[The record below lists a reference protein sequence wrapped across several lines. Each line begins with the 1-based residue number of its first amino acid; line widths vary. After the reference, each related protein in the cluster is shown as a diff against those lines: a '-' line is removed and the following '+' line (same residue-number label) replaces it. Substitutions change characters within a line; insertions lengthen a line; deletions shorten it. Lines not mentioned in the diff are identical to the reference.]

1 MRLMKN
7 KIIGLIIGE
16 LIFIAAIIWAQALA
30 FANGAA
36 GGFYAFID
44 VISIMVV
51 LGVGWGITLMQEH
64 GIEKNQY
71 GKTLYKNHVLG
82 GWIGFMIGII
92 LWLHGLAEIAEN
104 KSTIFLDSK
113 TFLGLAYAIVPIFYG
128 YMCGAITDAALTKTV
143 KNEDSVNDSFFGRIL
158 K

>member
-16 LIFIAAIIWAQALA
+16 LIFIAAIIGAQFLT
-30 FANGAA
+30 FTRGAS
-36 GGFYAFID
+36 GGFYAFVD
-44 VISIMVV
+44 FISFIVV

-64 GIEKNQY
+64 AIEKNQY

-92 LWLHGLAEIAEN
+92 LWLHGLAEMTEN
-104 KSTIFLDSK
+104 KSEIFSNSK
-113 TFLGLAYAIVPIFYG
+113 TFLGLAYAMVPIFYG

-158 K
+158 Q

>member
-7 KIIGLIIGE
+7 KIIGLIIWE
-16 LIFIAAIIWAQALA
+16 LIFIAAIIGAQALA
-30 FANGAA
+30 FAKGAG

-44 VISIMVV
+44 FTSLIVV

-71 GKTLYKNHVLG
+71 GRTLHKNHVLG
-82 GWIGFMIGII
+82 GWIGFIIGII
-92 LWLHGLAEIAEN
+92 LWLHGLAEVAEN
-104 KSTIFLDSK
+104 KSTIFSASK

-128 YMCGAITDAALTKTV
+128 YILGAITNAAFTKTV
-143 KNEDSVNDSFFGRIL
+143 KNKDSINDSFFWRIL

>member
-16 LIFIAAIIWAQALA
+16 LILFAAIIGAQALA
-30 FANGAA
+30 FANGA
-36 GGFYAFID
+36 GGAFYSFVD
-44 VISIMVV
+44 WPSLLVV

-71 GKTLYKNHVLG
+71 GKTLYKNHILG
-82 GWIGFMIGII
+82 GWIGFMIGIF
-92 LWLHGLAEIAEN
+92 LWLLGLAELVEN
-104 KSTIFLDSK
+104 KSMIFSDSK
-113 TFLGLAYAIVPIFYG
+113 IFSGLALSIIPIFYG
-128 YMCGAITDAALTKTV
+128 YILGAITNAAFTKTV
-143 KNEDSVNDSFFGRIL
+143 KNEDSINDSFFGRIL

>member
-1 MRLMKN
+1 MRLMKS

-16 LIFIAAIIWAQALA
+16 LFLFAAIIGAQALA
-30 FANGAA
+30 LTNGAG

-44 VISIMVV
+44 FNSLAAV
-51 LGVGWGITLMQEH
+51 LGIGWGVTLMQEH

-82 GWIGFMIGII
+82 GWIAFMVGII
-92 LWLHGLAEIAEN
+92 LWLHGLAEVVEN

-128 YMCGAITDAALTKTV
+128 YLCAAITKAAFTKTV

-158 K
+158 Q

>member
-16 LIFIAAIIWAQALA
+16 LIFIAAIIGAQFLTFTREAV
-30 FANGAA
+30 
-36 GGFYAFID
+36 GGFYAFVD
-44 VISIMVV
+44 FISFIVV

-64 GIEKNQY
+64 AIEKNQY

-92 LWLHGLAEIAEN
+92 LWLHGLAEMTEN
-104 KSTIFLDSK
+104 KSEIFSNSK

-128 YMCGAITDAALTKTV
+128 YICAAITKAAFTKTV
-143 KNEDSVNDSFFGRIL
+143 KNEDSLNDSFFGRIL

>member
-1 MRLMKN
+1 MRLLKN

-16 LIFIAAIIWAQALA
+16 LILFAAIIGAQALA
-30 FANGAA
+30 FANGAG

-44 VISIMVV
+44 FTSLVAV

-82 GWIGFMIGII
+82 GWIAFMVGII
-92 LWLHGLAEIAEN
+92 LWLHGLAEVVES
-104 KSTIFLDSK
+104 KSMIFSESK

-128 YMCGAITDAALTKTV
+128 YILGAINGAAFTKTV
-143 KNEDSVNDSFFGRIL
+143 KNENNINDSFFGRIL

>member
-1 MRLMKN
+1 MRLIKN
-7 KIIGLIIGE
+7 KIIGLIVGE
-16 LIFIAAIIWAQALA
+16 LILFAAIIGAQALA
-30 FANGAA
+30 FANGAG

-44 VISIMVV
+44 LTSLLIV

-71 GKTLYKNHVLG
+71 GRTLYKNHVLG
-82 GWIGFMIGII
+82 GWMGFMIGII
-92 LWLHGLAEIAEN
+92 LWLHGLAEVVEN
-104 KSTIFLDSK
+104 KSMIFSESE

-128 YMCGAITDAALTKTV
+128 YILGAITGAAFTKTI
-143 KNEDSVNDSFFGRIL
+143 KSENNINDSFFRRIL

>member
-16 LIFIAAIIWAQALA
+16 LILFAAIIGAQALA
-30 FANGAA
+30 FANGA
-36 GGFYAFID
+36 GGAYYSFVD
-44 VISIMVV
+44 WPSLLVV

-64 GIEKNQY
+64 GIERNQY

-82 GWIGFMIGII
+82 GWIGFMIGIF
-92 LWLHGLAEIAEN
+92 LWLLGLAELVEN
-104 KSTIFLDSK
+104 KSMIFSDSK
-113 TFLGLAYAIVPIFYG
+113 TFSGLALSIIPIFYG
-128 YMCGAITDAALTKTV
+128 YILGAITNAAFTKTV
-143 KNEDSVNDSFFGRIL
+143 KNEDSINDSFFGRIL

>member
-7 KIIGLIIGE
+7 KIIGLIFGE
-16 LIFIAAIIWAQALA
+16 LILFAAIIGAQALA
-30 FANGAA
+30 FSNGAA

-44 VISIMVV
+44 VISVMVV

-92 LWLHGLAEIAEN
+92 LWLHGLAEMTEN
-104 KSTIFLDSK
+104 KSEIFSNSK

-128 YMCGAITDAALTKTV
+128 YIYAAITDAALTKTV
-143 KNEDSVNDSFFGRIL
+143 KNEESVNDSFFGRIL

>member
-16 LIFIAAIIWAQALA
+16 LIFIAAIIGAQFLT
-30 FANGAA
+30 FTRGAA
-36 GGFYAFID
+36 GGFYAFVD
-44 VISIMVV
+44 FISFIVV

-64 GIEKNQY
+64 AIEKNQY

-92 LWLHGLAEIAEN
+92 LWLHGLAEMTEN
-104 KSTIFLDSK
+104 KSEIFSNSK

-128 YMCGAITDAALTKTV
+128 YICAAITKAAFTKTV
-143 KNEDSVNDSFFGRIL
+143 KNEDSLNDSFFGRIL

>member
-16 LIFIAAIIWAQALA
+16 LILFAAIIGAQALA
-30 FANGAA
+30 FANGA
-36 GGFYAFID
+36 GGAFYSFVD
-44 VISIMVV
+44 WPSRLVV

-64 GIEKNQY
+64 GIERNQY

-82 GWIGFMIGII
+82 GWIGFMIGIF
-92 LWLHGLAEIAEN
+92 LWLLGLAELVEN
-104 KSTIFLDSK
+104 KSMIFSDSK
-113 TFLGLAYAIVPIFYG
+113 TFSGLALSIVPIFYG
-128 YMCGAITDAALTKTV
+128 YILGAITNAALTKTV

-158 K
+158 Q

>member
-16 LIFIAAIIWAQALA
+16 LILFAAIIGAQALA
-30 FANGAA
+30 FANGA
-36 GGFYAFID
+36 GGAFYSFVD
-44 VISIMVV
+44 WPSLLVV

-82 GWIGFMIGII
+82 GWIGFMIGIF
-92 LWLHGLAEIAEN
+92 LWLLGLAELVEN
-104 KSTIFLDSK
+104 KSMIFSDSK
-113 TFLGLAYAIVPIFYG
+113 TFSGLALSIVPIFYG
-128 YMCGAITDAALTKTV
+128 YILGAITNAAFTKTV

-158 K
+158 Q

>member
-16 LIFIAAIIWAQALA
+16 LILFAAIIGAQALA
-30 FANGAA
+30 FANGA
-36 GGFYAFID
+36 GGAFYSFVD
-44 VISIMVV
+44 WPSLLVV

-64 GIEKNQY
+64 GIEKNHY

-92 LWLHGLAEIAEN
+92 LWLHRLAEVVEN
-104 KSTIFLDSK
+104 KSMIFSDSK

-128 YMCGAITDAALTKTV
+128 YILGAITNAVFTKTV
-143 KNEDSVNDSFFGRIL
+143 KNEDSINDSFFGRIL

>member
-7 KIIGLIIGE
+7 KIFGLIIGE
-16 LIFIAAIIWAQALA
+16 LIFIAAIIGAQFLT
-30 FANGAA
+30 FTRGAA
-36 GGFYAFID
+36 GGFYAFVD
-44 VISIMVV
+44 FISFIVV

-64 GIEKNQY
+64 AIEKNQY

-92 LWLHGLAEIAEN
+92 LWLHGLAEVAEN

-128 YMCGAITDAALTKTV
+128 YICAAITKAAFTKTV
-143 KNEDSVNDSFFGRIL
+143 KNEYSVNDSFFGRIL
-158 K
+158 Q

>member
-16 LIFIAAIIWAQALA
+16 LVLFAAIIGAQALA
-30 FANGAA
+30 FANGAG

-44 VISIMVV
+44 FTSLLVV

-64 GIEKNQY
+64 GIERNQY

-82 GWIGFMIGII
+82 GWIGFMIGIF
-92 LWLHGLAEIAEN
+92 LWLLGLAELVEN
-104 KSTIFLDSK
+104 KSMIFSDSK
-113 TFLGLAYAIVPIFYG
+113 TFSGLALSIIPIFYG
-128 YMCGAITDAALTKTV
+128 YILGAITNAAFTKTV
-143 KNEDSVNDSFFGRIL
+143 KNEDSINDSFFGRIL
-158 K
+158 Q

>member
-16 LIFIAAIIWAQALA
+16 LILFATIIGAQFLT
-30 FANGAA
+30 FTRGAA
-36 GGFYAFID
+36 GGFYAFVD
-44 VISIMVV
+44 FISFIVV

-64 GIEKNQY
+64 AIEKNQY
-71 GKTLYKNHVLG
+71 GKTLYKNNVLG

-92 LWLHGLAEIAEN
+92 IWLHGLAEMTEN
-104 KSTIFLDSK
+104 KSEIFSNSK
-113 TFLGLAYAIVPIFYG
+113 TILGLAYAIVPIFYG
-128 YMCGAITDAALTKTV
+128 YILGAITNAAFTKTV
-143 KNEDSVNDSFFGRIL
+143 KNEDSLNDSFFGRIL

>member
-16 LIFIAAIIWAQALA
+16 LILFAAIIGAQALA
-30 FANGAA
+30 FANGA
-36 GGFYAFID
+36 GGAFYSFVD
-44 VISIMVV
+44 WPSLLVV

-82 GWIGFMIGII
+82 GWIGFMIGIF
-92 LWLHGLAEIAEN
+92 LWLLGLAELVEN
-104 KSTIFLDSK
+104 KSMIFSDSK
-113 TFLGLAYAIVPIFYG
+113 TFSGLALSIIPIFYG
-128 YMCGAITDAALTKTV
+128 YILGAITNAAFTKTV

-158 K
+158 Q

>member
-16 LIFIAAIIWAQALA
+16 LILFAAIIGAQALA
-30 FANGAA
+30 FANGA
-36 GGFYAFID
+36 GGAFYSFVD
-44 VISIMVV
+44 WPSLLVV

-82 GWIGFMIGII
+82 GWIGFMIGIF
-92 LWLHGLAEIAEN
+92 LWLLGLAELVEN
-104 KSTIFLDSK
+104 KSMIFSDSK
-113 TFLGLAYAIVPIFYG
+113 IFSGLALSIVPIFYG
-128 YMCGAITDAALTKTV
+128 YILGAITNAAFTKTV

-158 K
+158 Q

>member
-16 LIFIAAIIWAQALA
+16 LIFIAAIIGAQFLT
-30 FANGAA
+30 FTRGAA
-36 GGFYAFID
+36 GGFYAFVD
-44 VISIMVV
+44 FISFIVV

-64 GIEKNQY
+64 AIEKNQY

-92 LWLHGLAEIAEN
+92 LWLHGLAEVAEN
-104 KSTIFLDSK
+104 KSTIFSDSK

-128 YMCGAITDAALTKTV
+128 YILGAITNAAFTKTV
-143 KNEDSVNDSFFGRIL
+143 KNEDSLNDSFFGRIL

>member
-16 LIFIAAIIWAQALA
+16 LIFIATIIGAQFLT
-30 FANGAA
+30 FTRGAS
-36 GGFYAFID
+36 GGFYAFVD
-44 VISIMVV
+44 FISFIVV

-92 LWLHGLAEIAEN
+92 LWLHGLAEMTEN
-104 KSTIFLDSK
+104 KSEIFSNSK

-128 YMCGAITDAALTKTV
+128 YICAAITKAAFTKIV

>member
-16 LIFIAAIIWAQALA
+16 LIFIAAIIGAQFLT
-30 FANGAA
+30 FTRGAS
-36 GGFYAFID
+36 GGFYAFVD
-44 VISIMVV
+44 FISFIVV

-64 GIEKNQY
+64 AIEKNQY

-92 LWLHGLAEIAEN
+92 LWLHGLAEMTEN
-104 KSTIFLDSK
+104 KSEIFSNSE

-128 YMCGAITDAALTKTV
+128 YICAAITKAAFTKTV
-143 KNEDSVNDSFFGRIL
+143 KNEDSLNDSFFGRIL

>member
-16 LIFIAAIIWAQALA
+16 LILFAAIIGAQALA
-30 FANGAA
+30 FANRAG

-44 VISIMVV
+44 FTSLLVV

-71 GKTLYKNHVLG
+71 GRTLYKNHVLG

-92 LWLHGLAEIAEN
+92 LWLLGLAELVEN
-104 KSTIFLDSK
+104 KSMIFSDSK
-113 TFLGLAYAIVPIFYG
+113 TFLGLAYIYSTHILWLF
-128 YMCGAITDAALTKTV
+128 MWC
-143 KNEDSVNDSFFGRIL
+143 ND
-158 K
+158 

>member
-16 LIFIAAIIWAQALA
+16 LIFIAAIIGAQFLT
-30 FANGAA
+30 FTRGAA
-36 GGFYAFID
+36 GGFYAFVD
-44 VISIMVV
+44 FISFIVV

-64 GIEKNQY
+64 AIEKKQY

-92 LWLHGLAEIAEN
+92 LWLHGLAEVAEN
-104 KSTIFLDSK
+104 KSTIFSDSK

-128 YMCGAITDAALTKTV
+128 YILGAITNAAFTKTV
-143 KNEDSVNDSFFGRIL
+143 KNEDSLNDSFFGRIL

>member
-16 LIFIAAIIWAQALA
+16 LIFFAAIIWAQALA
-30 FANGAA
+30 FANGA
-36 GGFYAFID
+36 GGAFYSFVD
-44 VISIMVV
+44 WPSLLVV

-64 GIEKNQY
+64 GIEKNHY

-92 LWLHGLAEIAEN
+92 LWLHGLAEVAEN
-104 KSTIFLDSK
+104 KSTIFEFIISDK
-113 TFLGLAYAIVPIFYG
+113 TQV
-128 YMCGAITDAALTKTV
+128 
-143 KNEDSVNDSFFGRIL
+143 
-158 K
+158 

>member
-16 LIFIAAIIWAQALA
+16 LIFIAAIIGAQFLT
-30 FANGAA
+30 FTRGAS
-36 GGFYAFID
+36 GGFYAFVD
-44 VISIMVV
+44 FISFIVV

-64 GIEKNQY
+64 AIEKNQY

-92 LWLHGLAEIAEN
+92 LWLHGLAEMTEN
-104 KSTIFLDSK
+104 KSEIFSNSK

-128 YMCGAITDAALTKTV
+128 YICAAITKAAFTKTV
-143 KNEDSVNDSFFGRIL
+143 KNEDSLNDSFFGRIL

>member
-16 LIFIAAIIWAQALA
+16 LIFIAAIIGAQFLT
-30 FANGAA
+30 FTRGAS
-36 GGFYAFID
+36 GGFYAFVD
-44 VISIMVV
+44 FISFIVV

-64 GIEKNQY
+64 AIEKNQY

-92 LWLHGLAEIAEN
+92 LWLHGLAEMTEN
-104 KSTIFLDSK
+104 KSEIFSNSK

-158 K
+158 Q

>member
-16 LIFIAAIIWAQALA
+16 LILFAAIIGAQTLA
-30 FANGAA
+30 FANGA
-36 GGFYAFID
+36 GGGYYAFID
-44 VISIMVV
+44 FNSLVVV
-51 LGVGWGITLMQEH
+51 LGIGWGITLMQEH
-64 GIEKNQY
+64 AIEKNQY

-82 GWIGFMIGII
+82 GWIGFIIGII
-92 LWLHGLAEIAEN
+92 LWLHGLAEMTEN
-104 KSTIFLDSK
+104 KSEIFSNSK
-113 TFLGLAYAIVPIFYG
+113 TFLGLAYALVPIFYG
-128 YMCGAITDAALTKTV
+128 YLCGAITNAALTKTV

>member
-16 LIFIAAIIWAQALA
+16 LILFAAIIGAQALA
-30 FANGAA
+30 FANGAG

-44 VISIMVV
+44 FTSLLVV

-64 GIEKNQY
+64 AIEKNQY

-82 GWIGFMIGII
+82 GWIGFIIGII
-92 LWLHGLAEIAEN
+92 LWLHGIAEMTEN
-104 KSTIFLDSK
+104 KSEIFLDSK
-113 TFLGLAYAIVPIFYG
+113 TLLGLAYAIVPIFYG
-128 YMCGAITDAALTKTV
+128 YLCGAITNAALTKTV
-143 KNEDSVNDSFFGRIL
+143 KNDDSVNDSFFGRIL

>member
-16 LIFIAAIIWAQALA
+16 LIFIAAIIGAQFLT
-30 FANGAA
+30 FTRGAA
-36 GGFYAFID
+36 GGFYAFVD
-44 VISIMVV
+44 FISFIVV

-64 GIEKNQY
+64 AIEKNQY

-92 LWLHGLAEIAEN
+92 LWLHGLAEVAEN
-104 KSTIFLDSK
+104 KSTIFSDSK

-128 YMCGAITDAALTKTV
+128 YILGAITNAAFTKTV
-143 KNEDSVNDSFFGRIL
+143 KNEDNLNDSFFGRIL

>member
-16 LIFIAAIIWAQALA
+16 LVLFAAIIGAQALA
-30 FANGAA
+30 FSNGAG

-44 VISIMVV
+44 FTSLAVV
-51 LGVGWGITLMQEH
+51 LGVGWGITIMQEH

-82 GWIGFMIGII
+82 GWISFIIGII
-92 LWLHGLAEIAEN
+92 LWLHGIAEVVEN

-113 TFLGLAYAIVPIFYG
+113 TYLGIAYAIVPIFYG
-128 YMCGAITDAALTKTV
+128 YILGAITNAAFTKTV

-158 K
+158 Q